1 MQFNK
6 IRTCIALISL
16 AKNANATTYADKT
29 ETETE
34 SGSSLFCSFESQS
47 DAIRELMDDSIPEV
61 ENSPQD
67 GISGKLM
74 EYSLEEQARVIEAN
88 ATSKAL
94 KKLESN
100 IQSSIT
106 DDATGEKNGPKPT
119 FNNLKAENGNLKQ
132 SKSFDNDSTAQNDS
146 NDLDDQS
153 SSSNLDESS
162 RNTEEQT
169 NEVKLETAQSKSKR
183 TLILRVGIF
192 SLILV
197 GCLCI
202 FKTYQ

>member
-16 AKNANATTYADKT
+16 AKNANATTNADKT

-34 SGSSLFCSFESQS
+34 SVIALKTSSESQLVAHEV
-47 DAIRELMDDSIPEV
+47 AIRELMDDLITKV

-74 EYSLEEQARVIEAN
+74 ESLDEQARVIEAN

-169 NEVKLETAQSKSKR
+169 MK
-183 TLILRVGIF
+183 
-192 SLILV
+192 
-197 GCLCI
+197 
-202 FKTYQ
+202 